1 MVVEKRKGAVS
12 ANIGGGIVVD
22 EDVVVL
28 PLDHPFVPGGR
39 FASLLIRDAELAR
52 DLAHGFEELWRKAM
66 RNLQE
71 INFDPRRPQEHS
83 SGA

>member
-1 MVVEKRKGAVS
+1 
-12 ANIGGGIVVD
+12 VD
-22 EDVVVL
+22 EEVVVL